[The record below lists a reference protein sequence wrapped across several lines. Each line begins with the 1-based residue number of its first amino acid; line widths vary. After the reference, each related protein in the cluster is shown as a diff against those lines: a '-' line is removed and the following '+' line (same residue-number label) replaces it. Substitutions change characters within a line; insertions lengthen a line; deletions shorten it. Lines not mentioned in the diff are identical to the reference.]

1 MGVVGFY
8 RGDNNHLDPQPLEN
22 GGAMALLGQ
31 LMELGQDEAVQEK
44 VMEVARQFFGNS
56 NITVNLLPALIAGGL
71 LLLAI
76 PLALAL
82 FPGLFGG
89 GGSTD
94 ATGSGYGAPSYG
106 APDAGYGAPDAGY
119 GAPSSGY
126 GRQDLGYEA
135 YRSLSD
141 SLELGASEQ
150 EAAFEHKLAGAVAPI
165 INRLGEAASNL
176 IQ

>member
-1 MGVVGFY
+1 
-8 RGDNNHLDPQPLEN
+8 
-22 GGAMALLGQ
+22 MALLGQ
-31 LMELGQDEAVQEK
+31 LMELSKDEAVQEK
-44 VMEVARQFFGNS
+44 VMLVARQFFGNS
-56 NITVNLLPALIAGGL
+56 NITVNLLPALIAGAL

-76 PLALAL
+76 PLLL
-82 FPGLFGG
+82 LFFPGLFGG

-106 APDAGYGAPDAGY
+106 APAAEYGAPSSSY

-126 GRQDLGYEA
+126 GRQDSGYEE

-141 SLELGASEQ
+141 SLELNGNK
-150 EAAFEHKLAGAVAPI
+150 AAHENKLAGAVAPI
-165 INRLGEAASNL
+165 INRLGEAATNL

>member
-1 MGVVGFY
+1 MGTFRCGVLPGGQQSP
-8 RGDNNHLDPQPLEN
+8 RSTALGLGN

-31 LMELGQDEAVQEK
+31 LMELSKDEAVQEK
-44 VMEVARQFFGNS
+44 VIEVARQFFGNS
-56 NITVNLLPALIAGGL
+56 NITVNLLPALIAGAL

-76 PLALAL
+76 PLLL
-82 FPGLFGG
+82 LFFPGLLG

-94 ATGSGYGAPSYG
+94 ATGSGYGAPS
-106 APDAGYGAPDAGY
+106 D
-119 GAPSSGY
+119 GY
-126 GRQDLGYEA
+126 GRQDFGYEGE

-141 SLELGASEQ
+141 SLELSNNEASL
-150 EAAFEHKLAGAVAPI
+150 EHNLAGAVAPI

>member
-1 MGVVGFY
+1 
-8 RGDNNHLDPQPLEN
+8 
-22 GGAMALLGQ
+22 MALLGQ
-31 LMELGQDEAVQEK
+31 LMELSKDEAVQER
-44 VMEVARQFFGNS
+44 VMEVARQFFANS

-76 PLALAL
+76 PLLL
-82 FPGLFGG
+82 LFFPGLLG

-106 APDAGYGAPDAGY
+106 APDAGYGAPEAGY
-119 GAPSSGY
+119 GAPSDGY
-126 GRQDLGYEA
+126 GRQDYGGYEE

-141 SLELGASEQ
+141 SLELGNN
-150 EAAFEHKLAGAVAPI
+150 EAALEHKLAGAVAPI
-165 INRLGEAASNL
+165 INRLGEAATNL

>member
-1 MGVVGFY
+1 
-8 RGDNNHLDPQPLEN
+8 
-22 GGAMALLGQ
+22 MALLGQ
-31 LMELGQDEAVQEK
+31 LMELSKDEAVQEK
-44 VMEVARQFFGNS
+44 VMLVARQFFANS
-56 NITVNLLPALIAGGL
+56 NITVNLLPALIAGAL

-76 PLALAL
+76 PLLL
-82 FPGLFGG
+82 LFFPGLFGG

-106 APDAGYGAPDAGY
+106 APAAEYGAPSSSY

-126 GRQDLGYEA
+126 GRQDSGYDE

-141 SLELGASEQ
+141 SLELGAGN
-150 EAAFEHKLAGAVAPI
+150 EAALEHKLAGAVAPI
-165 INRLGEAASNL
+165 INRLGEAATNL

>member
-1 MGVVGFY
+1 MGLWGFT
-8 RGDNNHLDPQPLEN
+8 GVTTTTSIHNPWIGLGN

-31 LMELGQDEAVQEK
+31 LMELSKDEAVQER
-44 VMEVARQFFGNS
+44 VMEVARQFFANS

-71 LLLAI
+71 LLLGI
-76 PLALAL
+76 PLLL
-82 FPGLFGG
+82 LFFPGLLGG

-94 ATGSGYGAPSYG
+94 ATGTGYGAPSYG
-106 APDAGYGAPDAGY
+106 APSSSY

-126 GRQDLGYEA
+126 GRQDSGGYEE

-141 SLELGASEQ
+141 SLELGGNK
-150 EAAFEHKLAGAVAPI
+150 AALENKLAGAVAPI
-165 INRLGEAASNL
+165 INRLGEAATNL

>member
-8 RGDNNHLDPQPLEN
+8 RGDNNHLEPQPLDWKT
-22 GGAMALLGQ
+22 AMALLGQ
-31 LMELGQDEAVQEK
+31 LMELSKDEAVQEK
-44 VMEVARQFFGNS
+44 VMLVARQFFGNS
-56 NITVNLLPALIAGGL
+56 NITVNLLPALIAGAL

-76 PLALAL
+76 PLLL
-82 FPGLFGG
+82 LFFPGLFGG

-106 APDAGYGAPDAGY
+106 APA
-119 GAPSSGY
+119 SGY
-126 GRQDLGYEA
+126 GRQDSGYDE

-141 SLELGASEQ
+141 SLELGAGN
-150 EAAFEHKLAGAVAPI
+150 EAALEHKLAGAVAPI
-165 INRLGEAASNL
+165 INRLGEAATNL

>member
-1 MGVVGFY
+1 
-8 RGDNNHLDPQPLEN
+8 
-22 GGAMALLGQ
+22 MALLGH
-31 LMELGQDEAVQEK
+31 LMELSKDEAVQEK
-44 VMEVARQFFGNS
+44 VIEVARQFFGNS
-56 NITVNLLPALIAGGL
+56 NITVNLLPALIAGAL

-76 PLALAL
+76 PLLL
-82 FPGLFGG
+82 LFFPGLLG

-106 APDAGYGAPDAGY
+106 APAAEYGAPAASY
-119 GAPSSGY
+119 GAPSDGY
-126 GRQDLGYEA
+126 GRQDFGYEGE

-141 SLELGASEQ
+141 SLELGNNEASL
-150 EAAFEHKLAGAVAPI
+150 EHNLAGAVAPI

>member
-1 MGVVGFY
+1 MGQS
-8 RGDNNHLDPQPLEN
+8 R
-22 GGAMALLGQ
+22 
-31 LMELGQDEAVQEK
+31 
-44 VMEVARQFFGNS
+44 VMEVARQFFANS

-76 PLALAL
+76 PLLL
-82 FPGLFGG
+82 LFFPGLLGG

-106 APDAGYGAPDAGY
+106 APDAGYGAPEAGY
-119 GAPSSGY
+119 GAPSDGY
-126 GRQDLGYEA
+126 GRQDYGGYEE

-141 SLELGASEQ
+141 SLELGNN
-150 EAAFEHKLAGAVAPI
+150 EAALEHKLAGAVAPF
-165 INRLGEAASNL
+165 INRLGEAATNL

>member
-1 MGVVGFY
+1 
-8 RGDNNHLDPQPLEN
+8 
-22 GGAMALLGQ
+22 MALLGQ
-31 LMELGQDEAVQEK
+31 LVELSKDEAVQSR
-44 VMEVARQFFGNS
+44 VMEVARQFFANS

-76 PLALAL
+76 PLLL
-82 FPGLFGG
+82 LFFPGLLG

-106 APDAGYGAPDAGY
+106 APDAGYGAPEAGY
-119 GAPSSGY
+119 GAPSDGY
-126 GRQDLGYEA
+126 GRQDYGGYEE

-141 SLELGASEQ
+141 SLELGNN
-150 EAAFEHKLAGAVAPI
+150 EAALEHKLAGAVAPI
-165 INRLGEAASNL
+165 INRLGEAATNL

>member
-1 MGVVGFY
+1 
-8 RGDNNHLDPQPLEN
+8 
-22 GGAMALLGQ
+22 MALLGQ
-31 LMELGQDEAVQEK
+31 LLELSKDEAVQSR
-44 VMEVARQFFGNS
+44 VMEVARQFFANS

-76 PLALAL
+76 PLLL
-82 FPGLFGG
+82 LFFPGLLG

-106 APDAGYGAPDAGY
+106 APDAGYGAPEAGY
-119 GAPSSGY
+119 GAPSDGY
-126 GRQDLGYEA
+126 GRQDYGGYEE

-141 SLELGASEQ
+141 SLELGNN
-150 EAAFEHKLAGAVAPI
+150 EAALEHKLAGAVAPI
-165 INRLGEAASNL
+165 ISRLGEAATNL

>member
-1 MGVVGFY
+1 M
-8 RGDNNHLDPQPLEN
+8 E
-22 GGAMALLGQ
+22 LLGQ

-126 GRQDLGYEA
+126 GRQDSGVRYEE

-141 SLELGASEQ
+141 SLEVGASRGQ

>member
-1 MGVVGFY
+1 V
-8 RGDNNHLDPQPLEN
+8 GDNNHLDPQPLDLEN

-31 LMELGQDEAVQEK
+31 LMELSKDEAVQER
-44 VMEVARQFFGNS
+44 VMEVARQFFANS

-71 LLLAI
+71 LLLGI
-76 PLALAL
+76 PLLL
-82 FPGLFGG
+82 LFFPGLLGG

-94 ATGSGYGAPSYG
+94 ATGTGYGAPSYG
-106 APDAGYGAPDAGY
+106 APAAEYGAPAASY

-126 GRQDLGYEA
+126 GRQDPGYEE

-141 SLELGASEQ
+141 SLELGGNK
-150 EAAFEHKLAGAVAPI
+150 AALENQLAGAVAPI
-165 INRLGEAASNL
+165 INRLGEAATNL

>member
-1 MGVVGFY
+1 MGTFRCGVLPGGQQSP
-8 RGDNNHLDPQPLEN
+8 RSTALGLGN

-31 LMELGQDEAVQEK
+31 LMELSKDEAVQEK
-44 VMEVARQFFGNS
+44 VIEVARQFFGNS
-56 NITVNLLPALIAGGL
+56 NITVNLLPALIAGAL

-76 PLALAL
+76 PLLL
-82 FPGLFGG
+82 LFFPGLLG

-106 APDAGYGAPDAGY
+106 APAASY
-119 GAPSSGY
+119 GAPSDGY
-126 GRQDLGYEA
+126 GRQDFGYEGE

-141 SLELGASEQ
+141 SLELGNNEASL
-150 EAAFEHKLAGAVAPI
+150 EHNLAGAVAPI

>member
-1 MGVVGFY
+1 
-8 RGDNNHLDPQPLEN
+8 
-22 GGAMALLGQ
+22 
-31 LMELGQDEAVQEK
+31 MELGKDEAVQER
-44 VMEVARQFFGNS
+44 VLEVARQFFSNS

-76 PLALAL
+76 PLLL
-82 FPGLFGG
+82 LFFPGLFG

-106 APDAGYGAPDAGY
+106 APAAEY
-119 GAPSSGY
+119 GAPSASYGAPSDGY
-126 GRQDLGYEA
+126 GRQDFGYEE

-141 SLELGASEQ
+141 SLQLGGN
-150 EAAFEHKLAGAVAPI
+150 EAGGLEHELAGAVAPI
-165 INRLGEAASNL
+165 INRLGEAATNL

>member
-1 MGVVGFY
+1 M
-8 RGDNNHLDPQPLEN
+8 E
-22 GGAMALLGQ
+22 LLGQ

-126 GRQDLGYEA
+126 GRQDSGYEE

-141 SLELGASEQ
+141 SLEVGASSGQ

>member
-1 MGVVGFY
+1 
-8 RGDNNHLDPQPLEN
+8 
-22 GGAMALLGQ
+22 
-31 LMELGQDEAVQEK
+31 MELSKDEAVQEK
-44 VMEVARQFFGNS
+44 VIEVARQFFGNS
-56 NITVNLLPALIAGGL
+56 NITVNLLPALIAGAL

-76 PLALAL
+76 PLLL
-82 FPGLFGG
+82 LFFPGLLG

-106 APDAGYGAPDAGY
+106 APAASY
-119 GAPSSGY
+119 GAPSDGY
-126 GRQDLGYEA
+126 GRQDFGYEGE

-141 SLELGASEQ
+141 SLEPGNNEASL
-150 EAAFEHKLAGAVAPI
+150 EHNLAGAVAPI

>member
-1 MGVVGFY
+1 
-8 RGDNNHLDPQPLEN
+8 
-22 GGAMALLGQ
+22 MALLGQ
-31 LMELGQDEAVQEK
+31 LMELSKDEAVQSR
-44 VMEVARQFFGNS
+44 VMEVARQFFANS

-76 PLALAL
+76 PLLL
-82 FPGLFGG
+82 LFFPGLLG

-106 APDAGYGAPDAGY
+106 APDAGYGAPEAGY
-119 GAPSSGY
+119 GAPSDGY
-126 GRQDLGYEA
+126 GRQDYGGYEE

-141 SLELGASEQ
+141 SLELGNNKAVL
-150 EAAFEHKLAGAVAPI
+150 EHKLAGAVAPI
-165 INRLGEAASNL
+165 IHRLGEAATNL

>member
-1 MGVVGFY
+1 
-8 RGDNNHLDPQPLEN
+8 
-22 GGAMALLGQ
+22 MALLGQ
-31 LMELGQDEAVQEK
+31 LMELSKDEAVQSR
-44 VMEVARQFFGNS
+44 VMEVARQFFANS

-76 PLALAL
+76 PLLL
-82 FPGLFGG
+82 LFFPGLLG

-106 APDAGYGAPDAGY
+106 APDAGYGAPEAGY
-119 GAPSSGY
+119 GAPSDGY
-126 GRQDLGYEA
+126 GRQDYGGYEE

-141 SLELGASEQ
+141 SLELGNN
-150 EAAFEHKLAGAVAPI
+150 EAALEHKLAGAVAPI
-165 INRLGEAASNL
+165 INRLGEAATNL